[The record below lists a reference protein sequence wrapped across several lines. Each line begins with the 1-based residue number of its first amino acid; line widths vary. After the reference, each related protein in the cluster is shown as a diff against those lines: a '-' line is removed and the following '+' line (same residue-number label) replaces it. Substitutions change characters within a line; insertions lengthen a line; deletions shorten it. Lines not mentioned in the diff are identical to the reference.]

1 MTDRIKVNAMDND
14 ETKWPS
20 WTAQGATTYAEAGVD
35 TAEGARAVDA
45 IKDAV
50 HRTYRDEVRGD
61 IGGFG
66 GLFSINVA
74 KNMAD
79 PILVSGTDGVGTKI
93 QLAKLAGKHDTV
105 GIDLVAMCVND
116 ILATGAEITLPSENL
131 RAKRLP
137 KSFPALLMAARCRA
151 LLLSVAKWLSI
162 LV

>member
-61 IGGFG
+61 IGG
-66 GLFSINVA
+66 
-74 KNMAD
+74 
-79 PILVSGTDGVGTKI
+79 LVLHQRGEEHGRS
-93 QLAKLAGKHDTV
+93 
-105 GIDLVAMCVND
+105 DL
-116 ILATGAEITLPSENL
+116 GF
-131 RAKRLP
+131 RYR
-137 KSFPALLMAARCRA
+137 RR
-151 LLLSVAKWLSI
+151 WH
-162 LV
+162 

>member
-105 GIDLVAMCVND
+105 GIDCPCSSS
-116 ILATGAEITLPSENL
+116 ITLPSENL

>member
-61 IGGFG
+61 IGGFRRLVLHQRG
-66 GLFSINVA
+66 EEHGRSDFGFRHRRRWHQ
-74 KNMAD
+74 D
-79 PILVSGTDGVGTKI
+79 P
-93 QLAKLAGKHDTV
+93 AG
-105 GIDLVAMCVND
+105 
-116 ILATGAEITLPSENL
+116 
-131 RAKRLP
+131 
-137 KSFPALLMAARCRA
+137 
-151 LLLSVAKWLSI
+151 
-162 LV
+162 

>member
-14 ETKWPS
+14 TTKWPS
-20 WTAQGATTYAEAGVD
+20 WTAQGAATTYAQAGVD

-105 GIDLVAMCVND
+105 GIDLVAMCVYDGN
-116 ILATGAEITLPSENL
+116 
-131 RAKRLP
+131 RR
-137 KSFPALLMAARCRA
+137 
-151 LLLSVAKWLSI
+151 
-162 LV
+162 